1 MKRRIFTAEP
11 ISKIMETDVYT
22 ANENDTI
29 ADVLKILVDKRTS
42 GLPIINDNREIV
54 GFISDGDIMK
64 FIAKQDPRII
74 DMTSFIT
81 VWYDIESFDQKLGD
95 LLKINVME
103 LATTKAI
110 TVDINEAVDDVARVL
125 GKKKIKKVPVE
136 ENGKL
141 VGVIS
146 RSGIIRYIVQK
157 HLS

>member
-1 MKRRIFTAEP
+1 MVEP

-81 VWYDIESFDQKLGD
+81 VWYDIESFDQKLED

-146 RSGIIRYIVQK
+146 RSNIIRYIVQK

>member
-1 MKRRIFTAEP
+1 MAEP

-81 VWYDIESFDQKLGD
+81 VWYDIESFDQKLED

-146 RSGIIRYIVQK
+146 RSNIIRYIVQK

>member
-1 MKRRIFTAEP
+1 MAEK
-11 ISKIMETDVYT
+11 ISNIMEKDVYA

-29 ADVLKILVDKRTS
+29 GDVLHILVDKKTS
-42 GLPIINDNREIV
+42 GVPIVNDDKEVV

-81 VWYDIESFDQKLGD
+81 AWYDVESFEQKLED

-103 LATTKAI
+103 LATTRVISVAS
-110 TVDINEAVDDVARVL
+110 DDEVDDVARVL
-125 GKKKIKKVPVE
+125 GRKKIKKVPVLDE
-136 ENGKL
+136 KNHL

-146 RSGIIRYIVQK
+146 RSTIIRYIVSK

>member
-1 MKRRIFTAEP
+1 MTEP
-11 ISKIMETDVYT
+11 IRNIMEKDVYT
-22 ANENDTI
+22 VNEKDTI
-29 ADVLKILVDKRTS
+29 ADVLRVLVDKKTS
-42 GLPIINDNREIV
+42 GLPIIDDNQSIV

-64 FIAKQDPRII
+64 YIAKQDPRII

-81 VWYDIESFDQKLGD
+81 VWYDIESFDQKLED

-110 TVDINEAVDDVARVL
+110 TVNEDEAIDDVARIL

-136 ENGKL
+136 ADGKL

-146 RSGIIRYIVQK
+146 RSNIIRYIVQK

>member
-1 MKRRIFTAEP
+1 MAEP

-81 VWYDIESFDQKLGD
+81 VWYDIESFDQKLED

-141 VGVIS
+141 VGVVS
-146 RSGIIRYIVQK
+146 RSNIIRYIVQK

>member
-1 MKRRIFTAEP
+1 MTEP

-81 VWYDIESFDQKLGD
+81 VWYDIESFDQKLED

-146 RSGIIRYIVQK
+146 RSNIIRYIVQK

>member
-1 MKRRIFTAEP
+1 MSERIGN
-11 ISKIMETDVYT
+11 IMEKDVYT
-22 ANENDTI
+22 VNENDTI
-29 ADVLKILVDKRTS
+29 AEVLKALVHKRTS
-42 GLPIINDNREIV
+42 GLPVVDDDQHVV

-81 VWYDIESFDQKLGD
+81 VWYDVESFDQKLED

-103 LATTKAI
+103 LATTKVVSVN
-110 TVDINEAVDDVARVL
+110 VDESIDEVARIL

-136 ENGKL
+136 DDGKL

-146 RSGIIRYIVQK
+146 RSMIIRYIVGK

>member
-1 MKRRIFTAEP
+1 MSEP

-22 ANENDTI
+22 VHENDNI
-29 ADVLKILVDKRTS
+29 AEVLKALVDKKTS
-42 GLPIINDNREIV
+42 GLPIIDDENHVV

-81 VWYDIESFDQKLGD
+81 VWYDVESFDQKLED

-103 LATTKAI
+103 LATTKVI
-110 TVDINEAVDDVARVL
+110 SVNDDEGIDDVARVL

-136 ENGKL
+136 RDGKL

-146 RSGIIRYIVQK
+146 RSTIIRYIVSK

>member
-1 MKRRIFTAEP
+1 MAEP

-64 FIAKQDPRII
+64 FIAKQDPHII

-81 VWYDIESFDQKLGD
+81 VWYDIESFDQKLED

-146 RSGIIRYIVQK
+146 RSNIIRYIVQK

>member
-1 MKRRIFTAEP
+1 MSERIGN
-11 ISKIMETDVYT
+11 IMEKDVYT
-22 ANENDTI
+22 VNENDTI
-29 ADVLKILVDKRTS
+29 AEVLKALVHKRTS
-42 GLPIINDNREIV
+42 GLPVVDDDQHVV

-81 VWYDIESFDQKLGD
+81 VWYDVESFDQKLED

-103 LATTKAI
+103 LATTKVVSVN
-110 TVDINEAVDDVARVL
+110 VDETIDEVARIL

-136 ENGKL
+136 DDGKL

-146 RSGIIRYIVQK
+146 RSMIIRYIVGK

>member
-1 MKRRIFTAEP
+1 MAEP
-11 ISKIMETDVYT
+11 NSKIMETDVYT

-81 VWYDIESFDQKLGD
+81 VWYDIESFDQKLED

-146 RSGIIRYIVQK
+146 RSNIIRYIVQK

>member
-1 MKRRIFTAEP
+1 MAEP

-81 VWYDIESFDQKLGD
+81 VWYDIESFDQKLED

-110 TVDINEAVDDVARVL
+110 TVDINKAVDDVARVL

-146 RSGIIRYIVQK
+146 RSNIIRYIVQK

>member
-1 MKRRIFTAEP
+1 MSEP

-22 ANENDTI
+22 VHENDNI
-29 ADVLKILVDKRTS
+29 AEVLKALVDKKTS
-42 GLPIINDNREIV
+42 GLPIIDDDNHVV

-81 VWYDIESFDQKLGD
+81 VWYDVESFDQKLED

-103 LATTKAI
+103 LATTKVI
-110 TVDINEAVDDVARVL
+110 SVNDDEGIDDVARVL

-136 ENGKL
+136 KDGKL

-146 RSGIIRYIVQK
+146 RSTIIRYIVSK

>member
-1 MKRRIFTAEP
+1 MAEP

-81 VWYDIESFDQKLGD
+81 VWYDIESFDQKLED

-146 RSGIIRYIVQK
+146 RSNIIRYIVQE

>member
-1 MKRRIFTAEP
+1 MAEP

-29 ADVLKILVDKRTS
+29 ADVLKILVDKRTN

-81 VWYDIESFDQKLGD
+81 VWYDIESFDQKLED

-146 RSGIIRYIVQK
+146 RSNIIRYIVQK

>member
-1 MKRRIFTAEP
+1 MAEP

-81 VWYDIESFDQKLGD
+81 VWYDIESFDQKLED

>member
-1 MKRRIFTAEP
+1 MAEP

-42 GLPIINDNREIV
+42 VLPIINDNREIV

-81 VWYDIESFDQKLGD
+81 VWYDIESFDQKLED

-146 RSGIIRYIVQK
+146 RSNIIRYIVQK

>member
-1 MKRRIFTAEP
+1 MAEP

-64 FIAKQDPRII
+64 FIAKQDPLII

-81 VWYDIESFDQKLGD
+81 VWYDIESFDQKLED

-146 RSGIIRYIVQK
+146 RSNIIRYIVQK